1 MVRGGGVFHTFGGG
15 LHLGVALVDVR
26 LDVVPLPPRSSSATV
41 RVVGWVGFLL
51 DMIGG
56 VEIALW
62 EGYYPAS
69 ALAMGSV

>member
-1 MVRGGGVFHTFGGG
+1 MRGGGVFHAVGAVCTWGSTSSTSDSTSC
-15 LHLGVALVDVR
+15 LSRPV
-26 LDVVPLPPRSSSATV
+26 LPRQLC
-41 RVVGWVGFLL
+41 RQFVGWVGFLL

-56 VEIALW
+56 LEIALW